1 MYMMFFWLGK
11 ININHERKSKIKSNN
26 LKTIRDFKVILK
38 EEFKAKVKTI
48 LEL

>member
-1 MYMMFFWLGK
+1 MYMMFFWLNK

-26 LKTIRDFKVILK
+26 LKTIKDLKMILK
-38 EEFKAKVKTI
+38 EELKANVRTI

>member
-1 MYMMFFWLGK
+1 MYMMFFWLDK

-26 LKTIRDFKVILK
+26 LKTIKDFKVILK
-38 EEFKAKVKTI
+38 EELKAKVGTI

>member
-1 MYMMFFWLGK
+1 MMFFWLNK

-26 LKTIRDFKVILK
+26 LKTIKDLKMILK
-38 EEFKAKVKTI
+38 EELKANVRTI

>member
-11 ININHERKSKIKSNN
+11 IIINHERKSKIKSNN
-26 LKTIRDFKVILK
+26 LKTIRDLKVILK
-38 EEFKAKVKTI
+38 EEFKAKVRTI